1 MAVALKDM
9 PLRVLVTGAGGFV
22 GRHLI
27 ASLDEVLPPGSEIV
41 AGSATGTDATRK
53 DGALGI
59 KGSAPARIPL
69 RVVEMDITD
78 AKQVSGVI
86 KAERPTH
93 IVHLAAVAAV
103 TAATRDPR
111 LSWNVNLNGTLNIAL
126 AVADECPECG
136 IVFSGSSEV
145 YGLSFKDGVPL
156 DESAALQPV
165 NPYASSKAAADLM
178 LGQMALQGLKVA
190 RLRPFNHTGPG
201 QTEHF
206 AIPSFAAQIA
216 RIERGLQEP
225 VIRVGSLDSLR
236 DFLDV
241 QDVVDAYVSTVFLA
255 DELPAGCVMNLASGK
270 PRRIGDM
277 LDTMLAMSDVRI
289 EVTPDPT
296 RFRPSDT
303 PLVVGDSSRARALLN
318 WRPKREMDYTLASV
332 LDYWRAYIAG

>member
-1 MAVALKDM
+1 MALKDM

-27 ASLDEVLPPGSEIV
+27 AALDEVLAPGSEII
-41 AGSATGTDATRK
+41 AGSSTGK
-53 DGALGI
+53 DSALEIG
-59 KGSAPARIPL
+59 GGTQARVPL

-78 AKQVSGVI
+78 HVQVSGVI
-86 KAERPTH
+86 KAEQPTH
-93 IVHLAAVAAV
+93 VVHLAAVAAV
-103 TAATRDPR
+103 TAANRDPR

-126 AVADECPECG
+126 AVVDECPGCR
-136 IVFSGSSEV
+136 IVFSSSSEV
-145 YGLSFKDGVPL
+145 YGASFKAGVPL
-156 DESAALQPV
+156 TESAELQPV

-178 LGQMALQGLKVA
+178 LGQMALQGLKVV

-225 VIRVGSLDSLR
+225 LMRVGSLDSMR

-241 QDVVDAYVSTVFLA
+241 QDVVDAYVSAVLLA
-255 DELPAGCVMNLASGK
+255 DELPVGCLMNLASGK

-277 LDTMLAMSDVRI
+277 LDALLAMSDVRI
-289 EVTPDPT
+289 EVTPDPA

-303 PLVVGDSSRARALLN
+303 PLVVGDNSRAYALLG
-318 WRPKREMDYTLASV
+318 WQPQRDMDYTLASV
-332 LDYWRAYIAG
+332 LGYWRARIAG

>member
-27 ASLDEVLPPGSEIV
+27 AALDEVLAPGSEIV
-41 AGSATGTDATRK
+41 AGSSTGK
-53 DGALGI
+53 DSALEIG
-59 KGSAPARIPL
+59 GSRQARIPL
-69 RVVEMDITD
+69 RMVEMDVTD
-78 AKQVSGVI
+78 AKQVNGVI

-93 IVHLAAVAAV
+93 IVHLAAVAAI
-103 TAATRDPR
+103 TAANRDPR

-126 AVADECPECG
+126 AVADECPECR
-136 IVFSGSSEV
+136 IVFSSSAEV
-145 YGLSFKDGVPL
+145 YGASFKAGVPL

-225 VIRVGSLDSLR
+225 VMRVGSLDSMR

-241 QDVVDAYVSTVFLA
+241 RDIVDAYVLTVFLA
-255 DELPAGCVMNLASGK
+255 DELPVGCVMNLASGRA
-270 PRRIGDM
+270 RRIGDM
-277 LDTMLAMSDVRI
+277 LDTLLAMSDTRI
-289 EVTPDPT
+289 EVMPDPA

-303 PLVVGDSSRARALLN
+303 PLVVGDSSRAHALLN
-318 WRPKREMDYTLASV
+318 WQPERDVNYTLASV
-332 LDYWRAYIAG
+332 LGYWRARVAG

>member
-27 ASLDEVLPPGSEIV
+27 TALDEVLAPGSEIV
-41 AGSATGTDATRK
+41 AGSSREK
-53 DGALGI
+53 DGAPEIG
-59 KGSAPARIPL
+59 GGGQARIPL

-78 AKQVSGVI
+78 ASQVNSVI
-86 KAERPTH
+86 KAEQPTH

-103 TAATRDPR
+103 TAANRDPR
-111 LSWNVNLNGTLNIAL
+111 LSWNVNLNGTLNVAL
-126 AVADECPECG
+126 AVANECPGCR
-136 IVFSGSSEV
+136 IVFSSSAEV
-145 YGLSFKDGVPL
+145 YGASFKAGVPL

-165 NPYASSKAAADLM
+165 NPYASSKAAADMM
-178 LGQMALQGLKVA
+178 LGQMALQGLKVV
-190 RLRPFNHTGPG
+190 RLRPFNHIGPG

-225 VIRVGSLDSLR
+225 VMRVGSLDSMR

-241 QDVVDAYVSTVFLA
+241 RDIIDAYVRSVFLA
-255 DELPAGCVMNLASGK
+255 DELPVGCVMNLASGRA
-270 PRRIGDM
+270 RRIGDM
-277 LDTMLAMSDVRI
+277 LDALLAMSDVRI
-289 EVTPDPT
+289 EVMPDPA

-318 WRPKREMDYTLASV
+318 WRPERDVDYTLASV
-332 LDYWRAYIAG
+332 LGYWRARVAG

>member
-27 ASLDEVLPPGSEIV
+27 TALDEVLAPGSEIIGCSSV
-41 AGSATGTDATRK
+41 EKDSAALEIRG
-53 DGALGI
+53 GAE
-59 KGSAPARIPL
+59 ARIPL

-78 AKQVSGVI
+78 AKQVNRVV

-93 IVHLAAVAAV
+93 VVHLAAVAAV
-103 TAATRDPR
+103 TAANRDPR
-111 LSWNVNLNGTLNIAL
+111 LTWNVNLNGTLNIAL
-126 AVADECPECG
+126 AVTDECPECR
-136 IVFSGSSEV
+136 IAFSSSAEV
-145 YGLSFKDGVPL
+145 YGASFKAGVPL

-225 VIRVGSLDSLR
+225 VMRVGSLDSMR

-241 QDVVDAYVSTVFLA
+241 RDIVDAYVKTVFLA
-255 DELPAGCVMNLASGK
+255 DELPVGCVVNLASGRA
-270 PRRIGDM
+270 RRIGDM
-277 LDTMLAMSDVRI
+277 LGTLLAMSDVLI
-289 EVTPDPT
+289 EVVPDPE

-303 PLVVGDSSRARALLN
+303 PLVVGDSRRARALLG
-318 WRPKREMDYTLASV
+318 WQPERDVDYTLASV
-332 LDYWRAYIAG
+332 LGYWRACVAG